1 MNPQK
6 QKYMLYSIQPV
17 AV

>member
-6 QKYMLYSIQPV
+6 QKYMHYSIQPV